1 VFWKNYFFHCE
12 RTRITLEHE
21 RSTVKKIP
29 TDLRKGRI
37 TSTKECLKDDEF
49 GDVVLVSKSDASDD
63 LPQESLRYVQKYP
76 QTLSNG
82 SIVLIGNDEI
92 DLEQYLD
99 QQLS

>member
-1 VFWKNYFFHCE
+1 M
-12 RTRITLEHE
+12 RIALEHE
-21 RSTVKKIP
+21 RSTKKKIQ
-29 TDLRKGRI
+29 TDLKNGRI
-37 TSTKECLKDDEF
+37 EKMDYTITKECLKDDEF

-63 LPQESLRYVQKYP
+63 FPQENLRYVQKYP